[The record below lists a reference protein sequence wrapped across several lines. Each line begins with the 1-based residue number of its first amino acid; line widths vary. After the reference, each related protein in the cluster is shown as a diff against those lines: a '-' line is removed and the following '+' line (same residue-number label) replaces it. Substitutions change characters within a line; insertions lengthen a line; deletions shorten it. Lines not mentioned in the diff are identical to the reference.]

1 MKSLRLFIFSL
12 LVSLSSIQLL
22 LATEVQISLYGG
34 GIYFSEI
41 NKDEYQ
47 QDLFVANQKILTWQY
62 MDKFYAVYGIPYNSK
77 IGGNNLTIKNKTNE
91 VIKKVF
97 FNIEK
102 KIFDTQRIIVNKKY
116 IEPDKDIIKQIKNDA
131 KQLRKA
137 RNVWTNMDPDL
148 DFIKPAKGATSGVFG
163 TRRFYNGKEF
173 LRKDEL
179 TDETISLF
187 GVWGTQTDNVYICG
201 SHGTILHF
209 DGEEWKVMETG
220 TEEYL
225 LSIWGTS
232 DDNIF
237 VVGDNS
243 SILHFDGKAW
253 SKINPIKEEYFTKVK
268 GLGKDCVYVAG
279 ENGTVLRYDG
289 TCWNDMSL

>member
-1 MKSLRLFIFSL
+1 
-12 LVSLSSIQLL
+12 
-22 LATEVQISLYGG
+22 
-34 GIYFSEI
+34 
-41 NKDEYQ
+41 
-47 QDLFVANQKILTWQY
+47 
-62 MDKFYAVYGIPYNSK
+62 
-77 IGGNNLTIKNKTNE
+77 
-91 VIKKVF
+91 
-97 FNIEK
+97 
-102 KIFDTQRIIVNKKY
+102 
-116 IEPDKDIIKQIKNDA
+116 
-131 KQLRKA
+131 
-137 RNVWTNMDPDL
+137 
-148 DFIKPAKGATSGVFG
+148 
-163 TRRFYNGKEF
+163 
-173 LRKDEL
+173 
-179 TDETISLF
+179 
-187 GVWGTQTDNVYICG
+187 
-201 SHGTILHF
+201 
-209 DGEEWKVMETG
+209 METG

>member
-12 LVSLSSIQLL
+12 LVSLPSIQLL
-22 LATEVQISLYGG
+22 LATEVQLSLYGG

-47 QDLFVANQKILTWQY
+47 QDLFVGNQKILTWQY
-62 MDKFYAVYGIPYNSK
+62 MDKFYAVYWIPYNSK

-163 TRRFYNGKEF
+163 TRRFYNGKEGNYHNGY
-173 LRKDEL
+173 D
-179 TDETISLF
+179 IAAA
-187 GVWGTQTDNVYICG
+187 
-201 SHGTILHF
+201 
-209 DGEEWKVMETG
+209 TG
-220 TEEYL
+220 TP
-225 LSIWGTS
+225 
-232 DDNIF
+232 
-237 VVGDNS
+237 VVAPS
-243 SILHFDGKAW
+243 SGKIILTGHFFYNGKT
-253 SKINPIKEEYFTKVK
+253 IILDHGK
-268 GLGKDCVYVAG
+268 GLKSLLIHLDQILVDKNQQVKKGDIIGRIGTTGKSTGPHLHWSVLMNNTYVDPELLINREIIKNLILEA
-279 ENGTVLRYDG
+279 
-289 TCWNDMSL
+289 S